1 MYTKYKKLQEE
12 LADKVITKDS
22 FESIKT
28 ICGVDVSYKKN
39 LACASAVIV
48 DRKTLN
54 VIESAN
60 SKSMVKQPYVPGL
73 FFLREAAPAISVV
86 KSLQNKFDLLLV
98 DGHGQLH
105 PRRCGFACY
114 IGLTLDK
121 PTIGVAKALLCGKIK
136 NDRVLVDN
144 KVLGMIIENKKP
156 LFVSVGHKISLNTAT
171 KIVSELIKPKHWLP
185 EPLRIADLYS
195 KDHIDFKS

>member
-1 MYTKYKKLQEE
+1 
-12 LADKVITKDS
+12 
-22 FESIKT
+22 
-28 ICGVDVSYKKN
+28 
-39 LACASAVIV
+39 
-48 DRKTLN
+48 
-54 VIESAN
+54 
-60 SKSMVKQPYVPGL
+60 MVKQPYVPGL
-73 FFLREAAPAISVV
+73 FFLGEAAPAISVV

-105 PRRCGFACY
+105 PRRCGLACY

-171 KIVSELIKPKHWLP
+171 KIVSELIKPKRWLP